1 MKHICHGIGETD
13 YFPTGDHAWHSAS
26 PWGLYAWDPRLKL
39 LLLGTAVALNV
50 GLARL
55 WLSGMLLMSGMI
67 LLLASRVP
75 LKKFFL
81 FFLAPAWAT
90 LVVFLGFSIGF
101 GQTPIYSFG
110 PITMYREG
118 VVLGVSAAARVACD
132 MTWMAAVFLTTPFN
146 NVLAAL
152 KWYRLPDVLVDTMA
166 MAYRYAFL
174 LYHEFVRMQEAAAA
188 RGGMKDYRSSM
199 RCTASILSQIILRAY
214 DRSLA
219 IQEAMINRGAFT
231 ESIEDVSHVEQQYE
245 CPNQCD
251 ITPAPTAEHR
261 PVLRLKNVSFF
272 HGHSQSIKNITL
284 TVQKKEILV
293 LCGPN
298 GAGKT
303 TLLRLASGILVPQG
317 GTIYLGNI
325 LLDRRHRKQAF
336 RHVGFLSQ
344 DPNDQLF
351 CTHVREDIAYG
362 PTRLGLSPEA
372 IQRRVKKAMELM
384 EVAHLAHRPIH
395 MLSFGEMKRVGLAG
409 IIAMQPPLILMDE
422 PTAGLD
428 PASAKHLVSLIRHL
442 NDHHGYTLMIVSHD
456 INMAAQIATR
466 IAIINEGRLTADGP
480 AHDILQKEAL
490 LEQSRLE
497 PPILT
502 RLFKTIQRR
511 GITPTTS
518 IPVTVEEAV
527 DAVAA
532 MIGIGA
538 KNSPDSH
545 HIGLCGSRK
554 AAVLNRKG

>member
-13 YFPTGDHAWHSAS
+13 YFPTGDHAWHRAN

-39 LLLGTAVALNV
+39 LLLGTAVGLNV

-55 WLSGMLLMSGMI
+55 WLSGTLFMTGMI

-101 GQTPIYSFG
+101 GQTPLHSFG

-174 LYHEFVRMQEAAAA
+174 LYHEFVRMQEAATA

-214 DRSLA
+214 DRSRA

-231 ESIEDVSHVEQQYE
+231 ESIEDVSPMEQQYE

-251 ITPAPTAEHR
+251 ITPVPTTEHQ
-261 PVLRLKNVSFF
+261 PVLRLKNISFF
-272 HGHSQSIKNITL
+272 HGRSQSIKNITL

-303 TLLRLASGILVPQG
+303 TLLRLASGILVPQA

-351 CTHVREDIAYG
+351 CTHVWEDIAYG
-362 PTRLGLSPEA
+362 PTRLGHSPEA

-442 NDHHGYTLMIVSHD
+442 NDHHGYTLVIVSHD
-456 INMAAQIATR
+456 INMAAQIAKR
-466 IAIINEGRLTADGP
+466 IAIINEGRLMADGR
-480 AHDILQKEAL
+480 AHSILQNETL

-497 PPILT
+497 SPILT
-502 RLFKTIQRR
+502 RLFRMIQRQGLLSATR
-511 GITPTTS
+511 

-527 DAVAA
+527 DRLGE
-532 MIGIGA
+532 MICTGGEI
-538 KNSPDSH
+538 NRNNH
-545 HIGLCGSRK
+545 HIRFCSSRNTALK
-554 AAVLNRKG
+554 NRKG